1 MSRLIRGFS
10 DTGDT
15 DENKTQYM
23 VYKGEVCYHIE
34 NKNNF
39 RDVFK
44 NGIPLT
50 QIVFISQTTL
60 ECQDT
65 NVENKKDIGDKS
77 KYFEKHFDFE
87 NCENNL
93 ENKKRKN
100 KKQYS
105 KKKKKKTNFFSKKK
119 FISHQTDKY
128 TISDEYEDIYYTVG
142 ESNYEEIDNYAD
154 YKDSDVDSDFDLDF
168 ERFHYR
174 NGPVWSW

>member
-1 MSRLIRGFS
+1 MSRLIHGFS
-10 DTGDT
+10 DTG
-15 DENKTQYM
+15 ENETQYI
-23 VYKGEVCYHIE
+23 VFQGEVCYYIK
-34 NKNNF
+34 NKKNF

-44 NGIPLT
+44 NGLPLT
-50 QIVFISQTTL
+50 QIVLISQNTL
-60 ECQDT
+60 VSHDT
-65 NVENKKDIGDKS
+65 NVKNKKNIRDKS

-119 FISHQTDKY
+119 NISHQTNKY
-128 TISDEYEDIYYTVG
+128 TISDEYEDIYYTVD
-142 ESNYEEIDNYAD
+142 ESDYEEVYNYAN

-168 ERFHYR
+168 ERLHYR
-174 NGPVWSW
+174 NGPTWSW